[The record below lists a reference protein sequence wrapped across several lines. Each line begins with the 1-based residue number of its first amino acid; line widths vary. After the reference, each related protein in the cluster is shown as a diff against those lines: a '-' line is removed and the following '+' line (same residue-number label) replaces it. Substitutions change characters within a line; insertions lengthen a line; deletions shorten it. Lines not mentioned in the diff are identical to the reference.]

1 MPVGRQLILWMSII
15 LVLSFI
21 LFSKLRDVSAIAEEP
36 LPDETPLSFREIL
49 AEPIDSD
56 INEFTSTQNLIK
68 DSIRKERE
76 ERFTEVNSAKF
87 NVPIKKPTLS
97 IETYLV
103 KKDENLWKIAQDSGL
118 DAFTLLS
125 VNKLRNGNLIRPGQS
140 IKVPNQRGILHKVV
154 KDESLEEIA
163 IRYQVSLEKII
174 ESNGMLDPDTIY
186 AGTEL
191 FIPGAKLNESFRKKL
206 IPPPYKPKFVK
217 PTPGRLTSGFGYR
230 IHPILKKR
238 RMHKGIDIVSRYGSN
253 VKAATGGIVTY
264 SGQMGSY
271 GNLVVIDHQNG
282 FETRYAHNSRLKVKK
297 GEKVRQG
304 QTIALVGNTGRSN
317 GTHLH
322 FEIWK
327 NGEAIDPAHYL
338 K

>member
-15 LVLSFI
+15 LVLGFI
-21 LFSKLRDVSAIAEEP
+21 LFSKLRGVSAITEEP
-36 LPDETPLSFREIL
+36 LPNETPLSFRQIL
-49 AEPIDSD
+49 AEPINSD
-56 INEFTSTQNLIK
+56 INGSTSTQTLIT
-68 DSIRKERE
+68 DSIPKKQAERVT
-76 ERFTEVNSAKF
+76 RVNSAKF
-87 NVPIKKPTLS
+87 NVPIKKPTLA

-103 KKDENLWKIAQDSGL
+103 KKNENLWKIAQDSGL

-140 IKVPNQRGILHKVV
+140 IKVPNQRGILHKVI

-163 IRYQVSLEKII
+163 IRYQASLEKII
-174 ESNGMLDPDTIY
+174 ASNGMLDPDTIY

-191 FIPGAKLNESFRKKL
+191 FIPDAKLNESFRKKL
-206 IPPPYKPKFVK
+206 IPPPYKPKFIR
-217 PTPGRLTSGFGYR
+217 PTSGQLTSGFGYR

-238 RMHKGIDIVSRYGSN
+238 RMHKGIDIVSGYGSN
-253 VKAATGGIVTY
+253 VKAAASGIVTY

-297 GEKVRQG
+297 RDRVHQG
-304 QTIALVGNTGRSN
+304 QTVALVGNTGRSN

-327 NGEAIDPAHYL
+327 NGEAIDPIHYL

>member
-1 MPVGRQLILWMSII
+1 MSVGRQLILWMSII

-21 LFSKLRDVSAIAEEP
+21 LFSKLRDVSAIAEEL

-49 AEPIDSD
+49 AEPINSD

-68 DSIRKERE
+68 DSIQKERE

-87 NVPIKKPTLS
+87 NVPIKKPTLA
-97 IETYLV
+97 IETHLV
-103 KKDENLWKIAQDSGL
+103 KKDENLWKIAQNSGL

-191 FIPGAKLNESFRKKL
+191 FIPDAKLNESFRKRL

-217 PTPGRLTSGFGYR
+217 PTSGRLTSGFGYR

-238 RMHKGIDIVSRYGSN
+238 RMHKGIDIVARYGSN
-253 VKAATGGIVTY
+253 VKAATGGIITY

>member
-1 MPVGRQLILWMSII
+1 MSVGRQLILWMSII

-21 LFSKLRDVSAIAEEP
+21 LFSKLRDVSAIAEEL

-49 AEPIDSD
+49 AEPINSD

-87 NVPIKKPTLS
+87 NVPIKKPTLA
-97 IETYLV
+97 IETHLV
-103 KKDENLWKIAQDSGL
+103 KKDENLWKIAQNSGL

-191 FIPGAKLNESFRKKL
+191 FIPDAKINESFRKRL

-217 PTPGRLTSGFGYR
+217 PTSGRLTSGFGYR

-238 RMHKGIDIVSRYGSN
+238 RMHKGIDIVARYGSN
-253 VKAATGGIVTY
+253 VKAATGGIITY

>member
-1 MPVGRQLILWMSII
+1 MSVGRQLILWMSII

-21 LFSKLRDVSAIAEEP
+21 LFSKLRDVSAIAEE
-36 LPDETPLSFREIL
+36 LLLDETPLSFREIL
-49 AEPIDSD
+49 AEPINSD

-68 DSIRKERE
+68 DSIQKERE

-87 NVPIKKPTLS
+87 NVPIKKPTLA
-97 IETYLV
+97 IETHLV
-103 KKDENLWKIAQDSGL
+103 KKDENLWKIAQNSGL

-140 IKVPNQRGILHKVV
+140 IKVPNQRGILHKVM

-163 IRYQVSLEKII
+163 IRYQASLEKII

-191 FIPGAKLNESFRKKL
+191 FIPDAKINESFRKRL

-217 PTPGRLTSGFGYR
+217 PTSGRLTSGFGFR

-238 RMHKGIDIVSRYGSN
+238 RMHKGIDIVARYGSN
-253 VKAATGGIVTY
+253 VKAATGGIITY

-297 GEKVRQG
+297 GEIVRQG

-327 NGEAIDPAHYL
+327 NGEAIDPAHYI

>member
-1 MPVGRQLILWMSII
+1 MSVGRQLILWMSII

-21 LFSKLRDVSAIAEEP
+21 LFSKLRDVSAIAEEL

-49 AEPIDSD
+49 AEPINSD

-68 DSIRKERE
+68 DSIQKERE

-87 NVPIKKPTLS
+87 NVPIKKPTLA
-97 IETYLV
+97 IETHLV
-103 KKDENLWKIAQDSGL
+103 KKDENLWKIAQNSGL

-191 FIPGAKLNESFRKKL
+191 FIPDAKINESFRKRL

-217 PTPGRLTSGFGYR
+217 PTSGRLTSGFGYR

-238 RMHKGIDIVSRYGSN
+238 RMHKGIDIVARYGSN
-253 VKAATGGIVTY
+253 VKAATGGIITY

-297 GEKVRQG
+297 GEKVHQG

>member
-21 LFSKLRDVSAIAEEP
+21 LFSKLRDVSAIAEEL

-56 INEFTSTQNLIK
+56 INEFTSTQNLIE
-68 DSIRKERE
+68 DSIQKKRG

-186 AGTEL
+186 TGTEL
-191 FIPGAKLNESFRKKL
+191 FIPDAKLNESFRKKL

-238 RMHKGIDIVSRYGSN
+238 RMHKGIDIVSGYGSN
-253 VKAATGGIVTY
+253 VKAAMGGVVTY

-297 GEKVRQG
+297 GEKVHQG

-327 NGEAIDPAHYL
+327 NGEAVDPAHYL

>member
-1 MPVGRQLILWMSII
+1 MSVGRQLILWMSII

-21 LFSKLRDVSAIAEEP
+21 LFSKLRDVSAIAEE
-36 LPDETPLSFREIL
+36 LLLDETPLSFREIL
-49 AEPIDSD
+49 AEPINSD

-68 DSIRKERE
+68 DSIQKERE

-87 NVPIKKPTLS
+87 NVPIKKPTLA
-97 IETYLV
+97 IETHLV
-103 KKDENLWKIAQDSGL
+103 KKNENLWKIAQNSGL

-163 IRYQVSLEKII
+163 IRYQASLEKII

-191 FIPGAKLNESFRKKL
+191 FIPDAKLNESFRKRL

-217 PTPGRLTSGFGYR
+217 PTSGRLTSGFGYR

-238 RMHKGIDIVSRYGSN
+238 RMHKGIDIVARYGSN
-253 VKAATGGIVTY
+253 VKAATGGIITY

-297 GEKVRQG
+297 GEIVRQG

-327 NGEAIDPAHYL
+327 NGEAIDPAHYI

>member
-21 LFSKLRDVSAIAEEP
+21 LFSKLRDVSAIAEEL

-49 AEPIDSD
+49 AEPINSD

-68 DSIRKERE
+68 DSIQKERE

-87 NVPIKKPTLS
+87 NVPIKKPTLA
-97 IETYLV
+97 IETHLV
-103 KKDENLWKIAQDSGL
+103 KKDENLWKIAQNSGL

-191 FIPGAKLNESFRKKL
+191 FIPDAKINESFRKRL

-217 PTPGRLTSGFGYR
+217 PTSGRLTSGFGYR

-238 RMHKGIDIVSRYGSN
+238 RMHKGIDIVARYGSN
-253 VKAATGGIVTY
+253 VKAATGGIITY

>member
-1 MPVGRQLILWMSII
+1 MSVGRQLILWMSII

-21 LFSKLRDVSAIAEEP
+21 LFSKLRDVSAIAEE
-36 LPDETPLSFREIL
+36 LLLDETPLSFREIL
-49 AEPIDSD
+49 AEPINSD

-68 DSIRKERE
+68 DSIQKERE

-87 NVPIKKPTLS
+87 NVPIKKPTLA
-97 IETYLV
+97 IETHLV
-103 KKDENLWKIAQDSGL
+103 KKNENLWKIAQNSGL

-191 FIPGAKLNESFRKKL
+191 FIPDAKINESFRKRL

-217 PTPGRLTSGFGYR
+217 PTSGRLTSGFGYR

-238 RMHKGIDIVSRYGSN
+238 RMHKGIDIVARYGSN
-253 VKAATGGIVTY
+253 VKAATGGIITY

-297 GEKVRQG
+297 GEIVRQG

-327 NGEAIDPAHYL
+327 NGEAIDPAHYI

>member
-21 LFSKLRDVSAIAEEP
+21 LFSKLRDVSAIAEEL

-68 DSIRKERE
+68 DSIQKERE

-87 NVPIKKPTLS
+87 NVPIKKPTLA
-97 IETYLV
+97 IETHLV
-103 KKDENLWKIAQDSGL
+103 KKDENLWKIAQNSGL

-191 FIPGAKLNESFRKKL
+191 FIPDAKINESFRKRL

-217 PTPGRLTSGFGYR
+217 PTSGRLTSGFGYR

-238 RMHKGIDIVSRYGSN
+238 RMHKGIDIVARYGSN
-253 VKAATGGIVTY
+253 VKAATGGIITY

>member
-21 LFSKLRDVSAIAEEP
+21 LFSKLRDVSAIAEEL

-68 DSIRKERE
+68 DSIQKERE

-163 IRYQVSLEKII
+163 IRYQVSLEKEIRNKPRYPRI
-174 ESNGMLDPDTIY
+174 KTC
-186 AGTEL
+186 AG
-191 FIPGAKLNESFRKKL
+191 
-206 IPPPYKPKFVK
+206 
-217 PTPGRLTSGFGYR
+217 
-230 IHPILKKR
+230 
-238 RMHKGIDIVSRYGSN
+238 VS
-253 VKAATGGIVTY
+253 
-264 SGQMGSY
+264 
-271 GNLVVIDHQNG
+271 
-282 FETRYAHNSRLKVKK
+282 E
-297 GEKVRQG
+297 
-304 QTIALVGNTGRSN
+304 
-317 GTHLH
+317 
-322 FEIWK
+322 
-327 NGEAIDPAHYL
+327 
-338 K
+338 

>member
-1 MPVGRQLILWMSII
+1 MSVGRQLILWMSII

-21 LFSKLRDVSAIAEEP
+21 LFSKLRDVSAIAEEL

-49 AEPIDSD
+49 AEPINSD

-68 DSIRKERE
+68 DSIQKERE

-87 NVPIKKPTLS
+87 NVPIKKPTLA
-97 IETYLV
+97 IETHLV
-103 KKDENLWKIAQDSGL
+103 KKDENLWKIAQNSGL

-191 FIPGAKLNESFRKKL
+191 FIPDAKINESFRKRL

-217 PTPGRLTSGFGYR
+217 PTSGRLTSGFGYR

-238 RMHKGIDIVSRYGSN
+238 RMHKGIDIVARYGSN
-253 VKAATGGIVTY
+253 VKAATGGVVTY

>member
-1 MPVGRQLILWMSII
+1 MSVGRQLILWMSII

-21 LFSKLRDVSAIAEEP
+21 LFSKLRDVSAIAEE
-36 LPDETPLSFREIL
+36 LLLDETPLSFREIL
-49 AEPIDSD
+49 AEPINSD

-68 DSIRKERE
+68 DSIQKERE

-87 NVPIKKPTLS
+87 NVPIKKPTLA
-97 IETYLV
+97 IETHLV
-103 KKDENLWKIAQDSGL
+103 KKDENLWKIAQNSGL

-191 FIPGAKLNESFRKKL
+191 FIPDAKINESFRKRL

-217 PTPGRLTSGFGYR
+217 PTSGRLTSGFGYR

-238 RMHKGIDIVSRYGSN
+238 RMHKGIDIVARYGSN
-253 VKAATGGIVTY
+253 VKAATGGIITY

>member
-1 MPVGRQLILWMSII
+1 MSVGRQLILWMSII

-21 LFSKLRDVSAIAEEP
+21 LFSKLRDVSAIAEEL

-49 AEPIDSD
+49 AEPINSD

-68 DSIRKERE
+68 DSIQKERE

-87 NVPIKKPTLS
+87 NVPIKKPTLA
-97 IETYLV
+97 IETHLV
-103 KKDENLWKIAQDSGL
+103 KKDENLWKIAQNSGL

-191 FIPGAKLNESFRKKL
+191 FIPDAKINESFRKRL

-217 PTPGRLTSGFGYR
+217 PTSGRLTSGFGYR

-238 RMHKGIDIVSRYGSN
+238 RMHKGIDIVARYGSN
-253 VKAATGGIVTY
+253 VKAATGGIITY

>member
-1 MPVGRQLILWMSII
+1 MSVGRQLILWMSII

-21 LFSKLRDVSAIAEEP
+21 LFSKLRDVSAIAEEL

-49 AEPIDSD
+49 AEPINSD

-68 DSIRKERE
+68 DSIQKERE

-87 NVPIKKPTLS
+87 NVPIKKPTLA
-97 IETYLV
+97 IETHLV
-103 KKDENLWKIAQDSGL
+103 KKDENLWKIAQNSGL

-163 IRYQVSLEKII
+163 IRYQASLEKII

-191 FIPGAKLNESFRKKL
+191 FIPDAKINESFRKRL

-217 PTPGRLTSGFGYR
+217 PTSGRLTSGFGYR

-238 RMHKGIDIVSRYGSN
+238 RMHKGIDIVARYGSN
-253 VKAATGGIVTY
+253 VKAATGGIITY

>member
-21 LFSKLRDVSAIAEEP
+21 LFSKLRDVSAIAEEL

-49 AEPIDSD
+49 AEPINSD

-68 DSIRKERE
+68 DSIQKERE

-87 NVPIKKPTLS
+87 NVPIKKPTLA
-97 IETYLV
+97 IETHLV
-103 KKDENLWKIAQDSGL
+103 KKDENLWKIAQNSGL
-118 DAFTLLS
+118 DACTLLS

-154 KDESLEEIA
+154 KGESLEEIA
-163 IRYQVSLEKII
+163 IRYQVRLEKII

-191 FIPGAKLNESFRKKL
+191 FIPDAKLNESFRKKL

-217 PTPGRLTSGFGYR
+217 PTQGRLTSGFGYR

-238 RMHKGIDIVSRYGSN
+238 RMHKGIDIVSGYGSN
-253 VKAATGGIVTY
+253 VKAATGGVVTY

-297 GEKVRQG
+297 GEKVHQG

>member
-1 MPVGRQLILWMSII
+1 MSVGRQLILWMSII

-21 LFSKLRDVSAIAEEP
+21 LFSKLRDVSAIAEE
-36 LPDETPLSFREIL
+36 LLLDETPLSFREIL
-49 AEPIDSD
+49 AEPINSD

-68 DSIRKERE
+68 DSIQKERE

-87 NVPIKKPTLS
+87 NVPIKKPTLA
-97 IETYLV
+97 IETHLV
-103 KKDENLWKIAQDSGL
+103 KKNENLWKIAQNSGL

-163 IRYQVSLEKII
+163 IRYQVSLGKII

-191 FIPGAKLNESFRKKL
+191 FIPDAKLNESFRKRL

-217 PTPGRLTSGFGYR
+217 PTSGRLTSGFGYR

-238 RMHKGIDIVSRYGSN
+238 RMHKGIDIVARYGSN
-253 VKAATGGIVTY
+253 VKAATGGIITY

-297 GEKVRQG
+297 GEIVRQG

-327 NGEAIDPAHYL
+327 NGEAIDPAHYI

>member
-21 LFSKLRDVSAIAEEP
+21 LFSKLRDVSAIAEE
-36 LPDETPLSFREIL
+36 LLLDETPLSFREIL
-49 AEPIDSD
+49 AEPINSD

-68 DSIRKERE
+68 DSIQKERE

-87 NVPIKKPTLS
+87 NVPIKKPTLA
-97 IETYLV
+97 IETHLV
-103 KKDENLWKIAQDSGL
+103 KKDENLWKIAQNSGL

-191 FIPGAKLNESFRKKL
+191 FIPDAKINESFRKRL

-217 PTPGRLTSGFGYR
+217 PTSGRLTSGFGYR

-238 RMHKGIDIVSRYGSN
+238 RMHKGIDIVARYGSN
-253 VKAATGGIVTY
+253 VKAATGGIITY

>member
-1 MPVGRQLILWMSII
+1 MSVGRQLILWMSII

-21 LFSKLRDVSAIAEEP
+21 LFSKLRDVSAIAEE
-36 LPDETPLSFREIL
+36 LLLDETPLSFREIL
-49 AEPIDSD
+49 AEPINSD

-68 DSIRKERE
+68 DSIQKERE

-87 NVPIKKPTLS
+87 NVPIKKPTLA
-97 IETYLV
+97 IETHLV
-103 KKDENLWKIAQDSGL
+103 KKNENLWKIAQNSGL

-186 AGTEL
+186 TGTEL
-191 FIPGAKLNESFRKKL
+191 FIPDAKLNESFRKKL

-238 RMHKGIDIVSRYGSN
+238 RMHKGIDIVSEYGSN
-253 VKAATGGIVTY
+253 VKAATGGVVTY

-297 GEKVRQG
+297 GEKVHQG

>member
-1 MPVGRQLILWMSII
+1 MSVGRQLILWMSII

-21 LFSKLRDVSAIAEEP
+21 LFSKLRDVSAIAEEL

-49 AEPIDSD
+49 AEPINSD

-68 DSIRKERE
+68 DSIQKERE

-87 NVPIKKPTLS
+87 NVPIKKPTLA
-97 IETYLV
+97 IETHLV
-103 KKDENLWKIAQDSGL
+103 KKDENLWKIAQNSGL

-191 FIPGAKLNESFRKKL
+191 FIPDAKINESFRKRL

-217 PTPGRLTSGFGYR
+217 PTSGRLTSGFGYR

-238 RMHKGIDIVSRYGSN
+238 RMHKGIDIVSGYGSN
-253 VKAATGGIVTY
+253 VKAAMGGVVTY

>member
-1 MPVGRQLILWMSII
+1 MPVGRQLIVWMSII

-21 LFSKLRDVSAIAEEP
+21 LFSKLRDVSTIAEEL

-49 AEPIDSD
+49 AESINSD
-56 INEFTSTQNLIK
+56 VSEVTSTQNLIEG
-68 DSIRKERE
+68 SILKERGE
-76 ERFTEVNSAKF
+76 EFTKFNSAKF
-87 NVPIKKPTLS
+87 DIPIKKPTLS

-103 KKDENLWKIAQDSGL
+103 RRNENLWKIAQDNGL
-118 DAFTLLS
+118 EAFTLLS

-163 IRYQVSLEKII
+163 IRYQASIKKII

-206 IPPPYKPKFVK
+206 IPPPYKPKFLMPVS
-217 PTPGRLTSGFGYR
+217 GRLTSGFGYR

-238 RMHKGIDIVSRYGSN
+238 RMHKGIDISSRYGSN
-253 VKAATGGIVTY
+253 VKAAVGGFVTY
-264 SGQMGSY
+264 SGQMGNY

-297 GEKVRQG
+297 GDRVHQG
-304 QTIALVGNTGRSN
+304 QTVALVGNTGRSN

-327 NGEAIDPAHYL
+327 NGEAIDPIHYL

>member
-1 MPVGRQLILWMSII
+1 MSVGRQLILWMSII

-21 LFSKLRDVSAIAEEP
+21 LFSKLRDVSAIAEE
-36 LPDETPLSFREIL
+36 LLLDETPLSFREIL
-49 AEPIDSD
+49 AEPINSD

-68 DSIRKERE
+68 DSIQKERE

-87 NVPIKKPTLS
+87 NVPIKKPTLA
-97 IETYLV
+97 IETHLV
-103 KKDENLWKIAQDSGL
+103 KKDENLWKIAQNSGL

-140 IKVPNQRGILHKVV
+140 IKVPNQRGILHKVM

-191 FIPGAKLNESFRKKL
+191 FIPDAKINESFRKRL

-217 PTPGRLTSGFGYR
+217 PTSGRLTSGFGYR

-238 RMHKGIDIVSRYGSN
+238 RMHKGIDIVARYGSN
-253 VKAATGGIVTY
+253 VKAATGGIITY

-297 GEKVRQG
+297 GEIVRQG

-327 NGEAIDPAHYL
+327 NGEAIDPAHYI

>member
-21 LFSKLRDVSAIAEEP
+21 LFSKLRDVSAIAEEL

-49 AEPIDSD
+49 AEPINSD

-68 DSIRKERE
+68 DSIQKERE

-87 NVPIKKPTLS
+87 NVPIKKPTLA
-97 IETYLV
+97 IETHLV
-103 KKDENLWKIAQDSGL
+103 KKDENLWKIAQNSGL

-186 AGTEL
+186 TGTEL
-191 FIPGAKLNESFRKKL
+191 FIPDAKLNESFRKKL

-238 RMHKGIDIVSRYGSN
+238 RMHKGIDIVSGYGSN
-253 VKAATGGIVTY
+253 VKAAMGGVVTY

>member
-1 MPVGRQLILWMSII
+1 MSVGRQLILWMSII

-21 LFSKLRDVSAIAEEP
+21 LFSKLRDVSAIAEE
-36 LPDETPLSFREIL
+36 LLLDETPLSFREIL
-49 AEPIDSD
+49 AEPINSD

-68 DSIRKERE
+68 DSIQKERE

-87 NVPIKKPTLS
+87 NVPIKKPTLA
-97 IETYLV
+97 IETHLV
-103 KKDENLWKIAQDSGL
+103 KKDENLWKIAQNSGL

-191 FIPGAKLNESFRKKL
+191 FIPDAKINESFRKRL

-217 PTPGRLTSGFGYR
+217 PTSGRLTSGFGYR

-238 RMHKGIDIVSRYGSN
+238 RMHKGIDIVARYGSN
-253 VKAATGGIVTY
+253 VKAATGGVITY